1 MQAVNWVCADALDEH
16 VCVSE
21 QTISLQE
28 ARVLEALQDDLEIP
42 CVVQCGMFWFSA
54 PASLN
59 DELLNDG
66 VTVERHN
73 ETVNLAFQSVFTLLH
88 CRMNT
93 SRSCFFRSIRT
104 VLESVPERESG
115 TRKGKWW
122 VGDLVKGLICCLTME
137 RVTP

>member
-1 MQAVNWVCADALDEH
+1 MSTSVCRK
-16 VCVSE
+16 

-66 VTVERHN
+66 VTDERHN
-73 ETVNLAFQSVFTLLH
+73 RDSQFGFPECLHSASLQDEHFKILFLQVNTYSVG
-88 CRMNT
+88 
-93 SRSCFFRSIRT
+93 
-104 VLESVPERESG
+104 ERA
-115 TRKGKWW
+115 
-122 VGDLVKGLICCLTME
+122 
-137 RVTP
+137 